1 MLTIPPAKV
10 YSSPNLSKNKQE
22 PYKRAYLPEN
32 GGLGE
37 RNQDNGPT
45 AEKDQTKRATGNRK
59 DRGRHQNRRSPFCD
73 GLDMI

>member
-1 MLTIPPAKV
+1 MLPIPPAKV

-45 AEKDQTKRATGNRK
+45 AEKDQTKI
-59 DRGRHQNRRSPFCD
+59 DR
-73 GLDMI
+73 